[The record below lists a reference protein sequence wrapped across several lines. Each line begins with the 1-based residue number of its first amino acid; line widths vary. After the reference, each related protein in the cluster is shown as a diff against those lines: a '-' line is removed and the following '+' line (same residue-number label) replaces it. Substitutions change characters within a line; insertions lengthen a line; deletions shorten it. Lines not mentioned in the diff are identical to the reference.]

1 MRKTEYISHEFNRSG
16 VSADRQ
22 ETEVYWSPIAIDD
35 EELVCDQRVWADYC
49 NELFQVGN
57 KIKKNEGEHYRDREM
72 QIRAIEKTFNDV
84 SFRFSWEFAMVVSS
98 SCAEEKYQYDDYNS

>member
-1 MRKTEYISHEFNRSG
+1 MRKTEYISHEFNRFG

-22 ETEVYWSPIAIDD
+22 ETEVYWSPIAIVD

-57 KIKKNEGEHYRDREM
+57 KIKKIEGELYRDRETR
-72 QIRAIEKTFNDV
+72 IRAIEKTCPGRLQRPILADFNV
-84 SFRFSWEFAMVVSS
+84 RFHSSFPGKIW
-98 SCAEEKYQYDDYNS
+98 CLLLP

>member
-57 KIKKNEGEHYRDREM
+57 KIKKNERDRET

-98 SCAEEKYQYDDYNS
+98 SLLPKTVLRRFLSW

>member
-1 MRKTEYISHEFNRSG
+1 MPWKRKTEYISHKFNRSG

-22 ETEVYWSPIAIDD
+22 DTKVYWSPFAIDN
-35 EELVCDQRVWADYC
+35 EEPVCYQRVWADYC

-57 KIKKNEGEHYRDREM
+57 KIKKNEGELYRDRET

-84 SFRFSWEFAMVVSS
+84 SFRFS
-98 SCAEEKYQYDDYNS
+98 